1 MKARLILALIKNI
14 HKLNL
19 EKKIFNYEADFRG
32 LLGKFFKNKKWFY
45 FLGPV
50 AAASFCGTQWSK
62 RYSEKRVTLFGRCEN
77 QVAPKKKPLQKMK
90 WLLFRMKNF

>member
-1 MKARLILALIKNI
+1 MRTRLILTLIKNI

-45 FLGPV
+45 FLAPV
-50 AAASFCGTQWSK
+50 AAASFSGTQCNK
-62 RYSEKRVTLFGRCEN
+62 RYSEKRER
-77 QVAPKKKPLQKMK
+77 AS
-90 WLLFRMKNF
+90 

>member
-1 MKARLILALIKNI
+1 MKARLILTLIKNI
-14 HKLNL
+14 HELNL

-62 RYSEKRVTLFGRCEN
+62 RYSEKRER
-77 QVAPKKKPLQKMK
+77 AS
-90 WLLFRMKNF
+90 